1 MDKNSVLKEYF
12 GYFTFREGQE
22 ELIDAILNKK
32 DVLGIMPTGAGKS
45 VCFQVPAL
53 IFPGVTIVVSPL
65 VSLMKDQVNSLLQCG
80 IKAAF
85 INATLTEKQHELVME
100 RAEKGAYKIIYV
112 APERLQNKEFVSL
125 CHKID
130 ISMVCVDEAHCVSH
144 WGHDFRPSYLH
155 IKSFI
160 GSLEKRPVV
169 AAFTA
174 TATKRVREDVTELIG
189 LYEPFEVVTGFDR
202 PNLYFEVVKPKN
214 KYVALRRYLD
224 LYSGRNGIVYCASRR
239 NTDELYEKLSE
250 EGYSVT
256 KYHAGLPKAE
266 RDFNQELFIN
276 DKKEVIIAT
285 NAFGMGI
292 DKSNVS
298 FIVHYNM
305 PGDIESYYQ
314 EAGRAG
320 RDGSDAECIL
330 LFSPSDI
337 RLQKYFIENS
347 EDNSELSEKEK
358 EEIRELR
365 LEKLNKMV
373 YYSTNAPCLRNYMLS
388 YFGERPRGRCQNCS
402 GCNGSGTSVDITL
415 EAQKIFSC
423 IKRVKE
429 KEKKEVIIDILK
441 GNSTDYIVKNKLDK
455 VKTFGVMSDVAE
467 SQIEKHIKYFL
478 DHSFISENSKGNL
491 VVEDKA
497 YAVLFKN
504 KRLRRFLEKTDKYK
518 TAENPASEVDLRLLT
533 KLKILRKDLASKSS
547 VPAFIIF
554 TDATLIVIATLK
566 PMNKQEFLKIAGVSE
581 RKFDKYGPAFIK
593 LIYEHCNKTV
603 EKSLEK

>member
-22 ELIDAILNKK
+22 ELIDAILQKK
-32 DVLGIMPTGAGKS
+32 DALGIMPTGAGKS

-112 APERLQNKEFVSL
+112 APERLQNKEFIAL
-125 CHKID
+125 CRKMD

-160 GSLEKRPVV
+160 ENLKKRPVV

-189 LYEPFEVVTGFDR
+189 LSEPFEVVTGFDR
-202 PNLYFEVVKPKN
+202 PNLYFEVIKPKN

-256 KYHAGLPKAE
+256 KYHAGLPKSE

-320 RDGSDAECIL
+320 RDGSDADCIL

-337 RLQKYFIENS
+337 RLQKFFIENPD
-347 EDNSELSEKEK
+347 DNSELSEKEK
-358 EEIRELR
+358 EEIRALR

-388 YFGERPRGRCQNCS
+388 YFGERPKGRCQNCS

-429 KEKKEVIIDILK
+429 KESKEVIIDILK
-441 GNSTDYIVKNKLDK
+441 GNSTDYIVKNKLDR
-455 VKTFGVMSDVAE
+455 VKTFGTMSDVAE
-467 SQIEKHIKYFL
+467 SQIEKHILYFL

-533 KLKILRKDLASKSS
+533 KLKILRKDLAAKSS

-554 TDATLIVIATLK
+554 TDATLIAIATLK
-566 PMNKQEFLKIAGVSE
+566 PMSKQEFLKIAGVSE
-581 RKFDKYGPAFIK
+581 RKFDKYGPVFIK

-603 EKSLEK
+603 EINK